1 MPPQDAKVFATTQLD
16 RLLAFYPRVDG
27 KASFIL
33 ALNVALLGVM
43 AVNFPIRHIGSPR
56 ACAGIIAALLLFLSF
71 WQLCVVFFP
80 DLKSGEKRS
89 LIYFGDI
96 ASQGWRGYHKALED
110 ASEDDLLE
118 DLTCQVWRNAEIL
131 RIKFDHTRSAM
142 IFTLIA
148 LPFWLALVSAA
159 ALRAGKFTVGS

>member
-16 RLLAFYPRVDG
+16 RLLAFFPRVDG
-27 KASFIL
+27 KASFVL

-56 ACAGIIAALLLFLSF
+56 ACAGIIAALLLILSF

-96 ASQGWRGYHKALED
+96 ASLGWRGYHKALKD

-159 ALRAGKFTVGS
+159 ALRAGKFAIGS

>member
-16 RLLAFYPRVDG
+16 RLLAFFPRVDG
-27 KASFIL
+27 KASFVL

-56 ACAGIIAALLLFLSF
+56 ACAGIIAALLLILSF

-96 ASQGWRGYHKALED
+96 ASLGWRGYHKALKD

-118 DLTCQVWRNAEIL
+118 DRSGPTPASAQRRHRNAAQAHPRFRNLLGRGSADRQGDPDSL
-131 RIKFDHTRSAM
+131 R
-142 IFTLIA
+142 
-148 LPFWLALVSAA
+148 V
-159 ALRAGKFTVGS
+159 